1 MDQLNEKSKNF
12 IFKKRSMNKKN
23 RFKEEILEDELSQL
37 NPTPLAISVAKKGIE
52 AKPTN
57 STLIINLNLE
67 TIDSVTLG
75 RAPLL
80 RGIAHKTYVI
90 VG

>member
-1 MDQLNEKSKNF
+1 MGSKFESCRKLNPL
-12 IFKKRSMNKKN
+12 KKN
-23 RFKEEILEDELSQL
+23 RSKKKSWKNKFFQL

-57 STLIINLNLE
+57 STLIINRSLE
-67 TIDSVTLG
+67 TRFSVTLG
-75 RAPLL
+75 SVLLL
-80 RGIAHKTYVI
+80 RGIAHNTYVI